1 MRTGSLHRGGRN
13 SIATFEP
20 KGRFAMVNR
29 HIPTS
34 LRLMPRALTRE
45 RPVKT
50 CTEAFSNWRC
60 RRRLSLMLGGSIV
73 RDTVVKKVSHGHLSA
88 KVTEVQWKQSGVG

>member
-1 MRTGSLHRGGRN
+1 
-13 SIATFEP
+13 
-20 KGRFAMVNR
+20 MVNR

-45 RPVKT
+45 DPVKT

-60 RRRLSLMLGGSIV
+60 RRRLSLMLGWSIIGDNAV
-73 RDTVVKKVSHGHLSA
+73 EKVSH
-88 KVTEVQWKQSGVG
+88 